1 VVTSTVYEVRCERCR
16 TSFPPE
22 TKRCF
27 HCGGPLAPGLG
38 AIFRPAAAGGESAPG
53 GEGEE
58 EVLQSRGRNL
68 LWVATAVL
76 ALGVSLL
83 RSCMERQG

>member
-1 VVTSTVYEVRCERCR
+1 MTSNVYEVRCESCR

-27 HCGGPLAPGLG
+27 HCGGPLGPGLG
-38 AIFRPAAAGGESAPG
+38 RLLRPAALGAEEAEAEGGEI
-53 GEGEE
+53 
-58 EVLQSRGRNL
+58 LQSRGRNL
-68 LWVATAVL
+68 LWVVTAVL

-83 RSCMERQG
+83 RSCLEK

>member
-1 VVTSTVYEVRCERCR
+1 MTSNVYEVRCESCR

-27 HCGGPLAPGLG
+27 HCGGPLGPGLG
-38 AIFRPAAAGGESAPG
+38 ALLRPASLGAQEEAEAEGGGEI
-53 GEGEE
+53 
-58 EVLQSRGRNL
+58 LQSRGRNL
-68 LWVATAVL
+68 LWVVTAVL

-83 RSCMERQG
+83 RSCMGQ